1 MNNQAILSLKHYALT
16 IIEAWIA
23 FCIAT
28 FAIGMY
34 FSHFENDTWTIFFAV
49 IMVISYLFVIIV
61 CIKRIVER
69 LPIAAL
75 MLLIP
80 IAPLAVLLLVIS
92 LLPIIQKL
100 RYIA

>member
-1 MNNQAILSLKHYALT
+1 MRMMDNQITLSWKQYVLT
-16 IIEAWIA
+16 VTEAWIA

-34 FSHFENDTWTIFFAV
+34 FSHLENNAWTLIFA
-49 IMVISYLFVIIV
+49 ILMVIFYFFVIIV
-61 CIKRIVER
+61 CIKRMVER

-75 MLLIP
+75 MLLVP

-92 LLPIIQKL
+92 LLPIIQTL
-100 RYIA
+100 R